1 MKFFTPRLF
10 AFFRHSRLSVPPP
23 MHAARLI
30 DLTKFYH
37 LGDNIVRALRGV
49 SADFPVGDFVAIM
62 GASGSGKSTLLNLLG
77 ALDRPTSGHYVLSGY
92 DVGKLNDDELSEIRN
107 RLIGFI
113 FQSYNLIPQYTV
125 LENIQV
131 PLHYRCDRR
140 TIGPAEVNR
149 CLDLAGKVGL
159 SDRLDHRPFQLSGG
173 QQQRVAIARALINDP
188 EIILAD
194 EPTGNLD
201 SVTEKEIMDLLTGLN
216 REGRTIIMVTHET
229 SVAKRARHQIVMK
242 DGLIASEGMFNHDT
256 ETK

>member
-1 MKFFTPRLF
+1 MY
-10 AFFRHSRLSVPPP
+10 
-23 MHAARLI
+23 AARLI

-37 LGDNIVRALRGV
+37 LGDNVVRALRGV

-62 GASGSGKSTLLNLLG
+62 GQSGSGKSTLLNLLG
-77 ALDRPTSGHYVLSGY
+77 ALDRPTGGNYILSGY

-131 PLHYRCDRR
+131 PLHYRSDRR

-229 SVAKRARHQIVMK
+229 SVARRARHQIVMK
-242 DGLIASEGMFNHDT
+242 DGLIASEGMFNHDGDS
-256 ETK
+256 K